1 MFDLIIENQYGQRV
15 ELTHSPLWTVAEID
29 GLDPPDAI
37 INTMKNA
44 GMDGSVF
51 NSATADNRQ
60 IIITLAINGEAEPNR
75 ISLYRY
81 IKTKQKVRIYYKNGL
96 RNVYIDGYVKN
107 FTIAFFDKK
116 EVAQITILCTDPYF
130 KSARDED
137 FDLGSLRALF
147 EFPFEI
153 ETPIPFSEI
162 ISVVGV
168 DVYNAGDISTGFIA
182 TLNTRGNVVRP
193 KISIGSRYMELD
205 LTIEGGN
212 SVVIDTIKKQKSITM
227 KYDTGAESNIIKK
240 LTAGSTWLE
249 LDPTDNYVTITA
261 LSGAEKLDVTFTVI
275 DLYEGV

>member
-1 MFDLIIENQYGQRV
+1 MFDLFIENQYGQRV
-15 ELTHSPLWTVAEID
+15 ELTHSTLWTVAEID

-81 IKTKQKVRIYYKNGL
+81 IKTKQKVRIYYRNGL

-137 FDLGSLRALF
+137 FDLGSLQALF

-162 ISVVGV
+162 ISVVGA
-168 DVYNAGDISTGFIA
+168 DVYNAGDVSTGFVA
-182 TLNTRGNVVRP
+182 TLNARGNVVRP
-193 KISIGSRYMELD
+193 KISIGSKYMELD
-205 LTIEGGN
+205 VTIEGGN

-227 KYDTGAESNIIKK
+227 KYDAGGESNIIKK

-261 LSGAEKLDVTFTVI
+261 QSGAEKLDATFTVI

>member
-1 MFDLIIENQYGQRV
+1 MFDLTIENQYGQRV

-60 IIITLAINGEAEPNR
+60 IIITLAINGEAEQNR

-81 IKTKQKVRIYYKNGL
+81 IKTKQKVRIYYRNGL

-130 KSARDED
+130 QSARDED
-137 FDLGSLRALF
+137 FNLRSLQALF

-162 ISVVGV
+162 ISVVGA
-168 DVYNAGDISTGFIA
+168 DVYNAGDIPTGFIA
-182 TLNTRGNVVRP
+182 TLNTRGDVVRP
-193 KISIGSRYMELD
+193 KISIGSKYMELD
-205 LTIEGGN
+205 ITIERGN

-227 KYDTGAESNIIKK
+227 KYSTIAESNIIKK

-261 LSGAEKLDVTFTVI
+261 QSGAEKLDVTFTVI